1 MPDEPRRPTERL
13 GFAALLL
20 LTLAPI
26 VTQGVWCPVAR
37 SLHTTAN
44 ALTLTFAALGVTGV
58 AWFISLLAQ
67 KNHTIGLT
75 VTGASTAAVFFG
87 ALIGPDFAGRVAAGL
102 ALLVVAFLSGM
113 VLPRLVKRL
122 PKELDG
128 LARQRKGATAWVI
141 LLGIVAIAQTARIS
155 TFIGD
160 PTRTE
165 MSVIPSVPF
174 IVNHSC
180 LTAYVEGA
188 RLATEGVPNIYDAE
202 HWPELSHSERSAAN
216 AKRYAPFALDPFA
229 YPPTFLLL
237 SRLLLALPDFF
248 AQRALWFA
256 LNGLILAAGLWIV
269 STWIDDQRRL
279 RILLLAPLV
288 LICVPSILALQIGNV
303 HAAVVVLGMLGMVAF
318 EAKRPA
324 LGGAMLAFAIASK
337 ISPGLLVLVLL
348 VQRRYREVL
357 WTAGFGLAFVLLSL
371 LLFGTAPFEAFI
383 TYQLPMLSSGKALVF
398 LADGGNSAVN
408 LAPFG
413 VPFKLAFLG
422 VSVGDP
428 WKAAKYVN
436 TAFTIAIVVVTILA
450 ARKKGSRQ
458 EYAAIWLAILTL
470 GTLRSPFA
478 PPYVAFPVIWLLA
491 VNSTLVR
498 DRRGAVV
505 LALVWMMLAIPTPL
519 PLPELAVFTLFQ
531 QAVILALLM
540 YAMFRKSAA
549 STDMPNAT
557 NTTKTD
563 AQEQI

>member
-1 MPDEPRRPTERL
+1 MPNEPRRPTERL

-26 VTQGVWCPVAR
+26 IVHGAWSPVAR
-37 SLHTTAN
+37 ALHTTAN
-44 ALTLTFAALGVTGV
+44 ALALTFAALGVTMV
-58 AWFISLLAQ
+58 AWFVHVLAQ
-67 KNHTIGLT
+67 HRRTKRLTI
-75 VTGASTAAVFFG
+75 TGASIAAVFLG
-87 ALIGPDFAGRVAAGL
+87 ALVGPDFAGKDAAGL
-102 ALLVVAFLSGM
+102 ALLVVAGLSGM
-113 VLPRLVKRL
+113 ILPWLVKRL

-128 LARQRKGATAWVI
+128 LARQRKGATVWVI
-141 LLGIVAIAQTARIS
+141 LLGIVAITQTARIG

-160 PTRTE
+160 PTRAE
-165 MSVIPSVPF
+165 LSVFPGVPF
-174 IVNHSC
+174 IVKHSC
-180 LTAYVEGA
+180 LTAYIEGA

-202 HWPELSHSERSAAN
+202 YWPELSHSERSATN
-216 AKRYAPFALDPFA
+216 EKRYAPFALDPFA

-237 SRLLLALPDFF
+237 SRLLLVFPDFL
-248 AQRALWFA
+248 AQRALWFT
-256 LNGLILAAGLWIV
+256 LNGLVLAAGLWIV

-303 HAAVVVLGMLGMVAF
+303 HAAVVVLGMLAMVAF

-357 WTAGFGLAFVLLSL
+357 WTAGFGLVFVLLSL
-371 LLFGTAPFEAFI
+371 LLFGAAPFEAFI
-383 TYQLPMLSSGKALVF
+383 TYQLPMLSSGKALGF
-398 LADGGNSAVN
+398 LAEGGNRAVN

-413 VPFKLAFLG
+413 IPFKLAFLG
-422 VSVGDP
+422 LSVGDP
-428 WKAAKYVN
+428 WNVAKYVN

-450 ARKKGSRQ
+450 ARKKGTRQ
-458 EYAAIWLAILTL
+458 ENAAIWLAILTL

-478 PPYVAFPVIWLLA
+478 PPYVTFPVIWLLA
-491 VNSTLVR
+491 VNSTHVR

-505 LALVWMMLAIPTPL
+505 LVLVWTMLAIPTPL
-519 PLPELAVFTLFQ
+519 PLPELTVFTLFQ

-540 YAMFRKSAA
+540 YAMFRKSAV
-549 STDMPNAT
+549 TLTTT
-557 NTTKTD
+557 NTD